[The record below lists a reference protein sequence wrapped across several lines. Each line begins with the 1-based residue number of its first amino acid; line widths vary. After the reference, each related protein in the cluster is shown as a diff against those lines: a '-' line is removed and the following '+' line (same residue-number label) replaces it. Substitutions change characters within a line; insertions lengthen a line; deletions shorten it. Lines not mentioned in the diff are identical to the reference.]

1 MAPQFLFANFPIS
14 TVPNANIP
22 NKRTSCNI
30 LNLPHPLTSPMK
42 ESRKSEK
49 ELEAEIR
56 DLRNK
61 ITAQYRA
68 KAAVRFSY
76 VLNRLLNLP
85 WKYIHF
91 LTSLLTHLNSFFCGT
106 LCHSISHNLDS
117 VLIVSLRLKQLVT
130 NCKDILV
137 QF

>member
-85 WKYIHF
+85 CLYIHF
-91 LTSLLTHLNSFFCGT
+91 LTSLQHISTRFSAAHFVIPSVT
-106 LCHSISHNLDS
+106 ISIQSS
-117 VLIVSLRLKQLVT
+117 SSRYG
-130 NCKDILV
+130 
-137 QF
+137 